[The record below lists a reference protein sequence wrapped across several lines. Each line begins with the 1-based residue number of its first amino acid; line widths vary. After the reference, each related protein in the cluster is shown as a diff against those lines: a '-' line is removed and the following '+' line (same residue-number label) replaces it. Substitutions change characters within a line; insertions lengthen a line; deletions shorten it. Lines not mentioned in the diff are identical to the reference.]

1 MTRGHAAFSGLFP
14 TSTWPVLVLAFLAGL
29 FSATALPPW
38 SFPLGIFGFSVL
50 FVLIYQTK
58 TIKKLALI
66 VLVLALDI
74 TYWVFNGFQTLYLL
88 IAKNS
93 PGSCH
98 FL

>member
-1 MTRGHAAFSGLFP
+1 MTRGHAAFSGLFL

-58 TIKKLALI
+58 TIKI
-66 VLVLALDI
+66 DDV
-74 TYWVFNGFQTLYLL
+74 
-88 IAKNS
+88 
-93 PGSCH
+93 GSEINKILKGDQIGRVVIQH
-98 FL
+98 GE